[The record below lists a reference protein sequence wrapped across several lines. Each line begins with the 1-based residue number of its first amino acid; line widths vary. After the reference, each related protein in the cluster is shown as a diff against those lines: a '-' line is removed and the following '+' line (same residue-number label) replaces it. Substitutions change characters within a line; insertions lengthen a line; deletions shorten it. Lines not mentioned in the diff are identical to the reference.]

1 MTRQASLV
9 SARKSPRKVGM
20 SNSNIQLPS
29 LRVLGLATSR
39 FSMTSSQH
47 LTNVDR
53 MYQVYDFTL
62 WTSR

>member
-9 SARKSPRKVGM
+9 SARKSPKKLDM

-29 LRVLGLATSR
+29 SRVLGLATLRS
-39 FSMTSSQH
+39 SMTSSQH

-53 MYQVYDFTL
+53 MYQVYNLTL